1 MKKTLSIMLMMACFV
16 GQLIASPV
24 DVNTARQLGLKYV
37 QANATKQVTGLS
49 LAYTQTTESG
59 ANALYVFN
67 FEGGYMIM
75 AADDVA
81 LPILAYGEEGNFLG
95 TTCLGLWRGRQL
107 RRYSDFGWIGL
118 LSALLCPP
126 D

>member
-1 MKKTLSIMLMMACFV
+1 MRKSLSIMLMLALFV

-37 QANATKQVTGLS
+37 QGNATKQVAELN

-67 FEGGYMIM
+67 FDGGYIIV
-75 AADDVA
+75 AADPA
-81 LPILAYGEEGNFLG
+81 HP
-95 TTCLGLWRGRQL
+95 CLWRGR
-107 RRYSDFGWIGL
+107 
-118 LSALLCPP
+118 
-126 D
+126 